1 MYTIALLGADTLLGN
16 DIRQGIMQSNR
27 ANQIDDQAEMDIF
40 RLPEKTLIE
49 LAQEQ
54 LIDLGSLVRCLQKS
68 DRVLLLDIQDPRA
81 TLRVIEAM
89 ALLDKTDLI
98 TVTPTVQQFLLTK
111 IQQEREENA
120 QILNRNIAMS
130 DALLRESGLHVTCI
144 DLPYGNKQKQ
154 VEDRQVFIRQACIAE
169 VLNRVE

>member
-1 MYTIALLGADTLLGN
+1 MYTIALLGADTVLGH
-16 DIRQGIMQSNR
+16 DIRQRIMQSNR
-27 ANQIDDQAEMDIF
+27 ANQIDNQAEMDAY
-40 RLPEKTLIE
+40 RLPEETLIE
-49 LAQEQ
+49 VAQEQ
-54 LIDLGSLVRCLQKS
+54 LVDLGLLVRCLQKS

-89 ALLDKTDLI
+89 ALLDKAHLI

-111 IQQEREENA
+111 TQQEREEHA

-130 DALLRESGLHVTCI
+130 ESLLRESGLHVTFI
-144 DLPYGNKQKQ
+144 DLPCGNKQKQ